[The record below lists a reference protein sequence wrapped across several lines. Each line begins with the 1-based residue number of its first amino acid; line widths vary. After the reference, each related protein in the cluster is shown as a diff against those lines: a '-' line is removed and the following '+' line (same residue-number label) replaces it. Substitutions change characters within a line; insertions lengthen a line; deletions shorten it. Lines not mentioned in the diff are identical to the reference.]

1 MDYIHSTFA
10 PRLTDAVTGAAV
22 CDPSGRRADAR
33 SRRRAIADTVGASRR
48 ATPLARL
55 RGSAARQ
62 AASAVGSGRRRG
74 NTPPPYWQWPDSTRY
89 PHAPHG
95 APRAPAGAP
104 RTSGMRPPAES
115 LHGETQ
121 QIADQKCLFGNRQ
134 TKAYLLVRLVGQQ
147 SPSRTPLCSPILLTS
162 FEGEPCMC

>member
-62 AASAVGSGRRRG
+62 ASDEGVGINSVQDD
-74 NTPPPYWQWPDSTRY
+74 NWCDVV
-89 PHAPHG
+89 
-95 APRAPAGAP
+95 
-104 RTSGMRPPAES
+104 
-115 LHGETQ
+115 
-121 QIADQKCLFGNRQ
+121 D
-134 TKAYLLVRLVGQQ
+134 
-147 SPSRTPLCSPILLTS
+147 
-162 FEGEPCMC
+162 